1 MTNII
6 PSYNVNNAF
15 SYFTGQRQSG
25 ILRQKLYWC
34 WPVNNQLPN
43 LGWRSPSGHT
53 STIPNFQATDSRVL
67 ILLRIIICSF
77 PMNWCVAI
85 TSTQCFA
92 AMLLCLNELHSLTYN
107 IWFSILLPMLRHS
120 SSRLFVSNKY
130 EIEIS
135 LICHP
140 TKFFSQFIWPFF
152 QEDLD

>member
-43 LGWRSPSGHT
+43 LGWRSPCGHT

-67 ILLRIIICSF
+67 
-77 PMNWCVAI
+77 
-85 TSTQCFA
+85 
-92 AMLLCLNELHSLTYN
+92 
-107 IWFSILLPMLRHS
+107 
-120 SSRLFVSNKY
+120 
-130 EIEIS
+130 
-135 LICHP
+135 
-140 TKFFSQFIWPFF
+140 
-152 QEDLD
+152 